1 MFLEECSSS
10 ASPSEVGVSR
20 LGEFTEWCFF
30 EPKSQGEVIVVAEI
44 LPKNF
49 GIVLS
54 DQTVQTNLHASSALE
69 FENFP
74 IRRLECPR
82 TTPDPSSPTLNR
94 NRATRKEWLQHLVT
108 MDSRSESR
116 MGHVG
121 TDEGH
126 HGGTESQTEVL
137 IHEYKRRTRYC
148 GVVATWFAASQQVVG
163 SCGARSTGS
172 CLIAQ
177 V

>member
-1 MFLEECSSS
+1 MTKPSGSIGIITLSRAIKGLSIRFCGKTVAAAGSRMFLKCSSS
-10 ASPSEVGVSR
+10 ASPSEVGVSW

-94 NRATRKEWLQHLVT
+94 NRATRKEWLQPLVT
-108 MDSRSESR
+108 IWIPAVNPAWDIMA
-116 MGHVG
+116 G
-121 TDEGH
+121 
-126 HGGTESQTEVL
+126 Q
-137 IHEYKRRTRYC
+137 KARRKY
-148 GVVATWFAASQQVVG
+148 
-163 SCGARSTGS
+163 STMSMKGE
-172 CLIAQ
+172 LL
-177 V
+177 